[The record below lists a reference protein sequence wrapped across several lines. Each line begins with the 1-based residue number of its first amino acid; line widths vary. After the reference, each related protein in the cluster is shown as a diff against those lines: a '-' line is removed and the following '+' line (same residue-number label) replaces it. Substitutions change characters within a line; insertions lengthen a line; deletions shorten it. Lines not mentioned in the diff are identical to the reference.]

1 MVHHSESLNLLYE
14 ALVKT
19 QAEMEGA
26 KKDSNNPHLKTKY
39 ADLESYVFASRPF
52 LVKNGLCVLQMVNT
66 KDDRIFLTTRLA
78 HMSGQ
83 YIESSMEIKPSKND
97 MQGLG
102 AAITYAR
109 KYSYSSIICL
119 ATEDDDG
126 EQDRK
131 NAETLTDDD
140 GEQDRK
146 NAEERKP
153 DETLTS
159 AQIGELEKY
168 IEQDQ
173 NLLPLILNKA
183 NVDELSLIPRKHYNS
198 CIQYLKNKL
207 NK

>member
-19 QAEMEGA
+19 QAEMQGA
-26 KKDSNNPHLKTKY
+26 KTDSHNPHWKTNY
-39 ADLESYVFASRPF
+39 AKIESCVAASRPY

-66 KDDRIFLTTRLA
+66 KDDKIFLTTRLA

-109 KYSYSSIICL
+109 RYSYSSIICL
-119 ATEDDDG
+119 VSEDDDEDDDG

-131 NAETLTDDD
+131 NAE
-140 GEQDRK
+140 EK
-146 NAEERKP
+146 KP
-153 DETLTS
+153 DETLTPE
-159 AQIGELEKY
+159 QIGELEKY
-168 IEQDQ
+168 IEQNQ
-173 NLLPLILNKA
+173 NLLPLLIKNVNKLFDIS
-183 NVDELSLIPRKHYNS
+183 VDELSLIPRKGYIR
-198 CIQYLKNKL
+198 CIEFCKQYLKKQIE
-207 NK
+207 

>member
-19 QAEMEGA
+19 QAEMQGA

-39 ADLESYVFASRPF
+39 ADLESCVVASRPF

-66 KDDRIFLTTRLA
+66 KDDKIFLTTRLA

-131 NAETLTDDD
+131 NAE
-140 GEQDRK
+140 
-146 NAEERKP
+146 ERKP

-173 NLLPLILNKA
+173 NLLPLLLNKA
-183 NVDELSLIPRKHYNS
+183 NVDELSLIPRQHYNS